1 MYSYNNARKIAS
13 KETKIN
19 AYPKSA
25 KRAPYPP
32 KDWIINFN
40 FWFVKLTMSF
50 NSIRLSR
57 FWWIRSLFG
66 FMYWSKFS
74 MSHFNSARFW

>member
-32 KDWIINFN
+32 KD
-40 FWFVKLTMSF
+40 
-50 NSIRLSR
+50 
-57 FWWIRSLFG
+57 
-66 FMYWSKFS
+66 
-74 MSHFNSARFW
+74 